1 MEFFNLDYLI
11 VISYLLAMLVVGVLV
26 GRNITTLKDYAIAN
40 KHYSTPVLMLTMLAT
55 MMGGGTTTGNTSMIY
70 NAGIIWVLTSMGAVI
85 SILFTAKIVAPR
97 FDGRFEGMLSSGDIM
112 KYFFGN
118 TIEKFASLA
127 CVFACILITTAQL
140 GALGHAF
147 KVFLSLDY
155 KWGVILAGGTLI
167 LYSAFGGIKSVTIT
181 DVIQFAILIVMVP
194 IIASVAINSVGGV
207 GSAFAQ
213 IPPSHLRIFDHPDF
227 IEFLAIFL
235 LELMP
240 FTMLLFPSAVQRFLM
255 AKNPKQISII
265 TSVYAILHAVIL
277 LAMMC
282 IAFVAVIKYP
292 NIEPK
297 AVIPTVVNDLLPIG
311 IKGLATVGMLAVIMS
326 TADSF
331 LNTATIFLMKNFGLA
346 KKMHGKNLVLTSRL
360 STFAI
365 GLIIMYIAL
374 SDYSIIDLLVLVEFV
389 LIVTVSAP
397 MFFGIMR
404 LKVDRY
410 SYWAN
415 ILMASL
421 TYLLCHHYET
431 PHFIIALIVPVVGI
445 TTFLITHLIIN
456 KKINVLLPFEE
467 EASKKIKIQKQLAN
481 KSKLTDFLSFNTITN
496 YSAQAVE
503 RYGADYILFGAF
515 CSINYILPYFMWTYD
530 QSSNYL
536 AMLVLRIVSGFLCV
550 GLLLKD
556 HWPVQLR
563 KYLPVYWHF
572 SLMVCL
578 PFSTTAMFLINHAS
592 YEWLINVAFSV
603 MLLIALVDWLS
614 FICITL
620 FGVISGFL
628 YYEFFI
634 TDALNWNLNT
644 TQIYLATYSLL
655 FAIVIGFLFIRR
667 KEIYNEE
674 RMRDM
679 QLFGSAIAHEAKNP
693 LSAVYSNAETAK
705 NILAT
710 AKLKLENDQAILTIP
725 KPDFEAMT
733 QFMNNTV
740 TVSKKGIKMVE
751 VLLQSLKNKVDASDI
766 DKHSILA
773 CINNA
778 LNLISM
784 DETQRK
790 RISVNNNEIND
801 FRFYGSKVFVEHV
814 FVNICKNALQH
825 AGKNA
830 KITITIKRNM
840 IEIRDNGYGISED
853 KLPLIFH
860 RFYSANEGT
869 GIGLAFCK
877 MVMDELGGSIECD
890 SELGKYT
897 KFTIQFPSLGS

>member
-40 KHYSTPVLMLTMLAT
+40 KHYSTPVLMLTMMAT

-70 NAGIIWVLTSMGAVI
+70 TAGIIWVITASSFVI
-85 SILFTAKIVAPR
+85 SVLIVAKILAPR

-118 TIEKFASLA
+118 TIEKFASMA
-127 CVFACILITTAQL
+127 CIFACILITTAQL
-140 GALGHAF
+140 IALGHAF
-147 KVFLSLDY
+147 NVFLGLDY

-207 GSAFAQ
+207 GATFAQ
-213 IPPSHLRIFDHPDF
+213 IPASHLRVFDHPDF
-227 IEFLAIFL
+227 IECLAIFL

-240 FTMLLFPSAVQRFLM
+240 FTLLSFPSTVQRFLM
-255 AKNPKQISII
+255 AKNTKQISLI
-265 TSVYAILHAVIL
+265 TTVYAILHFVIL

-282 IAFVAVIKYP
+282 IAFAAVIKYP
-292 NIEPK
+292 DIEPK
-297 AVIPTVVNDLLPIG
+297 AVIPTVVNDLLPTG

-331 LNTATIFLMKNFGLA
+331 LNTATVFLMKNFGLG
-346 KKMHGKNLVLTSRL
+346 KRMHGKNLVLTSRL
-360 STFAI
+360 STLII
-365 GLIIMYIAL
+365 GLLVMYIAL
-374 SDYSIIDLLVLVEFV
+374 MNYSIIDLLVLVEFV

-415 ILMASL
+415 ILVAGVAL
-421 TYLLCHHYET
+421 LLCRHYKI
-431 PHFIIALIVPVVGI
+431 PHFITALVVPVVGI
-445 TTFLITHLIIN
+445 ITFLVAHFIIN
-456 KKINVLLPFEE
+456 KKINILLPFEE
-467 EASKKIKIQKQLAN
+467 EANKKIKIHKQLA
-481 KSKLTDFLSFNTITN
+481 SKTRLADYLSFNSILN

-536 AMLVLRIVSGFLCV
+536 AMLMLRIVSGFLCV

-556 HWPVQLR
+556 HWPSQLR
-563 KYLPVYWHF
+563 KYLPLYWHI

-603 MLLIALVDWLS
+603 MLLIALVDWRS
-614 FICITL
+614 FIGIML
-620 FGVISGFL
+620 FGMTSGFL

-634 TDALNWNLNT
+634 TDALNWNLNS

-674 RMRDM
+674 RIKDM
-679 QLFGSAIAHEAKNP
+679 QLFGSAIAHEVKNP
-693 LSAVYSNAETAK
+693 LSAVYSNAETAVDIIAK
-705 NILAT
+705 AKVTLGDTQAT
-710 AKLKLENDQAILTIP
+710 LTIP
-725 KPDFEAMT
+725 KADFDAMMK
-733 QFMNNTV
+733 FMNNTV
-740 TVSKKGIKMVE
+740 MVSKKGIKMVE

-766 DKHSILA
+766 DKHSVLT

-778 LNLISM
+778 LNLIAM
-784 DETQRK
+784 DEAQKK
-790 RISVNNNEIND
+790 RISVHNSEVTD
-801 FRFYGSKVFVEHV
+801 FYFYGSKVFIEHV
-814 FVNICKNALQH
+814 FVNLCKNALQH

-830 KITITIKRNM
+830 QITITIKRNI
-840 IEIRDNGYGISED
+840 IEIYDNGYGISED

-897 KFTIQFPSLGS
+897 KFVIQFPYLET